1 MVGITAYGA
10 YIPRRRLQRK
20 AVAQANAW
28 FAPNLVGGARGE
40 RAMAN
45 WDEDAVTMAFEA
57 GRDCLPA
64 ADPAKDRAHVD
75 AIYFASTTLPFADR
89 QNAGIIAGALN
100 LAENISSIDLASS
113 QRAGTSA
120 LIAALDAVK
129 AGRAKSPLLV
139 ASDKRKA
146 RAASAQELAYGDASA
161 AHEAAE
167 SESPLPS
174 AGLSGH
180 GDYLFGRRDRA
191 HR

>member
-1 MVGITAYGA
+1 MAGITAYGA

-28 FAPNLVGGARGE
+28 VAPNLVGGARGE

-89 QNAGIIAGALN
+89 QNAGIVAAALS
-100 LAENISSIDLASS
+100 LTENISSVDIVSS

-120 LIAALDAVK
+120 LIAALDAVQ
-129 AGRAKSPLLV
+129 AGTRQVAVARGQRQAQGARGLRAGTRLWRRGRGGSRS
-139 ASDKRKA
+139 ASDEYDR
-146 RAASAQELAYGDASA
+146 RPSSA
-161 AHEAAE
+161 AM
-167 SESPLPS
+167 
-174 AGLSGH
+174 
-180 GDYLFGRRDRA
+180 R
-191 HR
+191 